1 MCCILYIGK
10 EDKEYRNEYIKI
22 SSIGINQDGKS
33 NGITAPNGPSQV
45 KLLNR
50 VKNNTDINKIDYI
63 EAHGTGTSLGD
74 PIEIRSICK
83 VYSSSEDDIASVI
96 GTSKSQVGHSESAAG
111 LVALMKVIVCMKNDI
126 MSKEIN
132 LKELNP
138 YIGESL
144 LESSNMVISN
154 ENIEWNSNRKTS
166 SISSFGFTGT
176 NSHCI
181 IEYNRNNNTNYITSS
196 FHIEESDLE
205 KEQVLIISAKNSVSL
220 NRLINKYSDFIS
232 NNINTKFQKCIL

>member
-1 MCCILYIGK
+1 MSIDTTCSSGLVAVNIGYEMINRGELESSLIGGVNSIISGEVICNLIKSGMLSSNGRCKTFDKSADGYGRSEACVVLYIGK

-83 VYSSSEDDIASVI
+83 VYSSSEDDTASVI
-96 GTSKSQVGHSESAAG
+96 GTSKSQVGHSESTAG
-111 LVALMKVIVCMKNDI
+111 LVALMKVM
-126 MSKEIN
+126 
-132 LKELNP
+132 
-138 YIGESL
+138 Y
-144 LESSNMVISN
+144 
-154 ENIEWNSNRKTS
+154 
-166 SISSFGFTGT
+166 
-176 NSHCI
+176 
-181 IEYNRNNNTNYITSS
+181 
-196 FHIEESDLE
+196 EE
-205 KEQVLIISAKNSVSL
+205 
-220 NRLINKYSDFIS
+220 
-232 NNINTKFQKCIL
+232 